1 MSTDHSFTLINS
13 LKPYKKKWRVQVK
26 LIHSWKQTPPY
37 ADETLELVLA
47 DQTGVKIHAS
57 CPRTQM
63 FWTQRNLP
71 LGQWRVVENF
81 KVSSVGK
88 GKYRPTNRQYKIT
101 ITNETVFTESDH
113 QDDSLFLTLANYEK
127 ISNGSEDP
135 NILIDILGH
144 PYDVSGVQIVR
155 VKDEDRKKIQFRMRD
170 IIGNNLACCL
180 WGSYAEQ
187 IENVVQDSDLAKTVW
202 LLRFAKISEF
212 RGEIQITNAFDASLL
227 DLNPTMAE
235 AVSLKRS
242 IQNDSLPLALTDN
255 KHEKR
260 EIIKVADDWDDI
272 GISMISEI
280 SEMSELDQTK
290 IVCSVKAIDTDWA
303 WFYFGCNR
311 CKHSVEMICKKGN
324 QSDKPLF
331 RCNKCRGNVSNV
343 EPKFKLHLIVE
354 DKTGTC
360 KIMLLNS
367 VAVSVLGSS
376 AVDLW
381 DGSYEEIEDPEILPA
396 PIIDLVGKSFC
407 FGITTSSDGSE
418 IFKVSEVWSG
428 DIIQKIESQS
438 EPLSYIEGGSS
449 CLSSGEMLIK
459 ENTQPSSDCSTPLSK
474 RKDNDSHLP
483 DLTSASKKIC
493 PNLIKLEKTKTD

>member
-1 MSTDHSFTLINS
+1 MSTNQSFTLINS

-37 ADETLELVLA
+37 ADETLELVLG

-57 CPRTQM
+57 CPRTHM
-63 FWTQRNLP
+63 FRTQRNLP
-71 LGQWRVVENF
+71 LESG
-81 KVSSVGK
+81 VG
-88 GKYRPTNRQYKIT
+88 
-101 ITNETVFTESDH
+101 FTESDH

-127 ISNGSEDP
+127 ISNESEDP
-135 NILIDILGH
+135 NILIDILVH

-155 VKDEDRKKIQFRMRD
+155 VKDEDRKRIQFRMRD

-202 LLRFAKISEF
+202 LLRFAKISDIE
-212 RGEIQITNAFDASLL
+212 
-227 DLNPTMAE
+227 
-235 AVSLKRS
+235 
-242 IQNDSLPLALTDN
+242 NDSLPLALTDN

-303 WFYFGCNR
+303 WFCFGCNR
-311 CKHSVEMICKKGN
+311 CKHSVEMICKKDN
-324 QSDKPLF
+324 QSDKP

-354 DKTGTC
+354 DNTGTC

-376 AVDLW
+376 VVDLW
-381 DGSYEEIEDPEILPA
+381 DGSYEEANLEILPA

-449 CLSSGEMLIK
+449 CL
-459 ENTQPSSDCSTPLSK
+459 
-474 RKDNDSHLP
+474 KDTDSYLP
-483 DLTSASKKIC
+483 DLTSASKKIF